1 MNIVLAHGILGFNTV
16 LGIEYFNGIKEHLE
30 KKFNA
35 KVLATKVD
43 PVKSIKDRGVELRNQ
58 ILVALG
64 KTGTVP
70 TLNPKENVHIIAHSM
85 GGLDSRLILSPRN
98 PDNIA
103 NVVGSLTTVGTPH
116 NGSPVADLC
125 VSFVGGKSPIPA
137 VGTIERKIKDSIQD
151 LGKLLDGL
159 RDLTTTSATNFNKD
173 NIDNPGVRYFCVAGQ
188 GRRFSLTRLL
198 RLDFAKTSLFLL
210 PFHEYMKLETGEEND
225 GVVAITSAQRSGWKV
240 ISDPWPVD
248 HFEEVGHN
256 IDRGPTGTPTVFDY
270 LRGYENIIESVR

>member
-43 PVKSIKDRGVELRNQ
+43 PVKSIKDRGAELRNL
-58 ILVALG
+58 ILAALG
-64 KTGTVP
+64 KTGTIP

-103 NVVGSLTTVGTPH
+103 NVVSSLTTVGTPH

-125 VSFVGGKSPIPA
+125 VSFVDGKSPIPA
-137 VGTIERKIKDSIQD
+137 VGTIETKIKDSIQA
-151 LGKLLDGL
+151 LGISLYGL

-173 NIDNPGVRYFCVAGQ
+173 NIDNPGVRYSCVAGQ
-188 GRRFSLTRLL
+188 GRRFSLTRVL
-198 RLDFAKTSLFLL
+198 RLDFRKTCLLLL
-210 PFHEYMKLETGEEND
+210 PFNEYMKLKTGEEND

-240 ISDPWPVD
+240 ISDPWLAD

-256 IDRGPTGTPTVFDY
+256 IDRGPTATPTAFDY
-270 LRGYENIIESVR
+270 LRGYENIIENVR

>member
-35 KVLATKVD
+35 KVLATKVH
-43 PVKSIKDRGVELRNQ
+43 PVKSIKDRGAELRNQ

-64 KTGTVP
+64 KTGTIP
-70 TLNPKENVHIIAHSM
+70 TLNAEENVHIIAHSM
-85 GGLDSRLILSPRN
+85 GGLDSRFILSPRN

-103 NVVGSLTTVGTPH
+103 NVVSSLTTVGTPH

-125 VSFVGGKSPIPA
+125 VSFGDGKSPIPA
-137 VGTIERKIKDSIQD
+137 VGTIERKINDSIQD
-151 LGKLLDGL
+151 LGILPDGL

>member
-35 KVLATKVD
+35 KVLATNVD
-43 PVKSIKDRGVELRNQ
+43 PVKSIKDRGAELRNQ
-58 ILVALG
+58 ILAALG
-64 KTGTVP
+64 KTGTVS

-103 NVVGSLTTVGTPH
+103 NVVSSLTTVGTPH

-125 VSFVGGKSPIPA
+125 VSFVDGKSPIPA
-137 VGTIERKIKDSIQD
+137 AGTIERKINDSIQD
-151 LGKLLDGL
+151 LGISLDGL

>member
-1 MNIVLAHGILGFNTV
+1 MNIVLAHGILGFKTL
-16 LGIEYFNGIKEHLE
+16 LGIEYFNGIREHLV
-30 KKFNA
+30 KTFQA
-35 KVLATKVD
+35 QVLVTEVD
-43 PVKSIKDRGVELRNQ
+43 PVKSIKDRGAELRNQ
-58 ILVALG
+58 ILAALG
-64 KTGTVP
+64 KTGTIP
-70 TLNPKENVHIIAHSM
+70 TLNAKENVHIIAHSM

-103 NVVGSLTTVGTPH
+103 SVVSSLTTVGTPH

-125 VSFVGGKSPIPA
+125 VSFVDGKSPIPA
-137 VGTIERKIKDSIQD
+137 IGTIERKINDSIQE
-151 LGKLLDGL
+151 LGISLDGL

-210 PFHEYMKLETGEEND
+210 PFHEYMKLNTGEEND
-225 GVVAITSAQRSGWKV
+225 GVVAITSAQRPGWKV
-240 ISDPWPVD
+240 ISDPWPAD

-256 IDRGPTGTPTVFDY
+256 IDRGPTGKPTQFDF
-270 LRGYENIIESVR
+270 LRGYENIIANAR